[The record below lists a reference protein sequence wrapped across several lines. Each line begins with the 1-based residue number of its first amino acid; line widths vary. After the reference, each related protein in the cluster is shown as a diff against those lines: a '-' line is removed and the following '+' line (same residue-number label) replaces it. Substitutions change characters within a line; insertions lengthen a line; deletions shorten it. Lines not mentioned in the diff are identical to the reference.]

1 MFVLLALRLP
11 IANRKQRILVKGCTS
26 KPLPVTSGVP
36 QGSILGPLLFIWYI
50 NDLPDA
56 VSNDT
61 LVYLFADD
69 TKLARIINSP
79 SDVREIQDDIIKVS
93 FWTHHW
99 SLKFNFE
106 KCESLSVT
114 RKRQPVNSVY
124 TINGKPISKTISQ
137 KDLGVLTTPTLKWD
151 LHTIHV
157 CSKALKML

>member
-1 MFVLLALRLP
+1 M
-11 IANRKQRILVKGCTS
+11 KGCTS

-79 SDVREIQDDIIKVS
+79 SDVREIQDDITKVS

-137 KDLGVLTTPTLKWD
+137 KDLGVLATPTLKWD

-157 CSKALKML
+157 CSKAQKML

>member
-1 MFVLLALRLP
+1 
-11 IANRKQRILVKGCTS
+11 VKGCTS

-36 QGSILGPLLFIWYI
+36 QGSILGPLLFIWL
-50 NDLPDA
+50 D
-56 VSNDT
+56 
-61 LVYLFADD
+61 YLFADD

-79 SDVREIQDDIIKVS
+79 SDVREIQDDITKVS

-157 CSKALKML
+157 CSKAQKML